1 MASEKKWKRCKNIV
15 DWFCDECRACADP
28 ECKNCR
34 GEPRPKWMKHLGED
48 TALCDR
54 CWPGH
59 HGRYE
64 AQDGS
69 QGT

>member
-15 DWFCDECRACADP
+15 DWFCDECRMCADP
-28 ECKNCR
+28 GCKNC
-34 GEPRPKWMKHLGED
+34 GSEPRPKWMKHLGED

-64 AQDGS
+64 ELDATG
-69 QGT
+69 

>member
-1 MASEKKWKRCKNIV
+1 VASEKKWKRCKNIV
-15 DWFCDECRACADP
+15 DWFCDECRMCADP
-28 ECKNCR
+28 ECKNC
-34 GEPRPKWMKHLGED
+34 GSEPRPKWMKHLGED

-64 AQDGS
+64 ELDATG
-69 QGT
+69 

>member
-1 MASEKKWKRCKNIV
+1 MASKPKWKRCKNIV
-15 DWFCDECRACADP
+15 DWFCDECRMCSDP
-28 ECKNCR
+28 ECKNC
-34 GEPRPKWMKHLGED
+34 GSEPRPKWMKHLGED

-64 AQDGS
+64 EQDGS
-69 QGT
+69 PGT